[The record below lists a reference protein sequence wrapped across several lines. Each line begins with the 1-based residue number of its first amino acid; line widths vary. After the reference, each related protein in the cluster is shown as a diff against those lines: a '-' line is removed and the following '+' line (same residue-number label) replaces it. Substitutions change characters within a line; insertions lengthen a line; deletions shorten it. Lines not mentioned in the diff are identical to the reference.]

1 MNRLLKTYRYSIVG
15 MLALSTIFAWH
26 ATAQTHSPYLRV
38 FSSMWDKVIRSFH
51 DTGGEKVLID
61 GGPQENLMQV
71 LPAVL
76 PFSLW
81 NPKMTYLFLL
91 IPNLIIFLALFP

>member
-1 MNRLLKTYRYSIVG
+1 MT
-15 MLALSTIFAWH
+15 
-26 ATAQTHSPYLRV
+26 P
-38 FSSMWDKVIRSFH
+38 
-51 DTGGEKVLID
+51 GGEKVLID

-81 NPKMTYLFLL
+81 NPKIDLL
-91 IPNLIIFLALFP
+91 ILTHPQLDHLSGFIPLIQKYPVGRIILNETAYHLPQYEALLNLLKKNIFP